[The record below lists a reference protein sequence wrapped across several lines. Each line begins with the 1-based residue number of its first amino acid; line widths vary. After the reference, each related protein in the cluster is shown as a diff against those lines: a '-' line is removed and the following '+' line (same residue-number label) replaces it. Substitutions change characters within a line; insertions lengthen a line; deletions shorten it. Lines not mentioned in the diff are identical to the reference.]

1 MEGRTNKRNKLAI
14 ESVNKIFRSNLLFS
28 KRTQYLLLYLNR
40 KKIREYILI
49 PFQIKL
55 KIKQLS
61 LMEVKKIL
69 FTQTDFS
76 ERMDTFNYRLA
87 KL

>member
-28 KRTQYLLLYLNR
+28 KRIQYLLLYLNR

-61 LMEVKKIL
+61 LIEVKKIL

-87 KL
+87 